1 MRVPSRPGG
10 AGPPLLLCPPGCKA
24 SASPFTSW
32 TPRPPRERLM
42 SALKAT
48 SALSSQDERAVECG
62 HRRAH
67 SRGAGAAPRWR
78 WPPPACQRRHR
89 SAGHLHHEHVQGRPE
104 DWGAGRRRGEW
115 PSGIQLRCF
124 GAEQGFAFRPSA
136 CSLQKP
142 GNPGRREM
150 PPHARAPLRWSWRAA
165 PRGRVRPTARPPAR
179 AVWPLTAG
187 PGAPHRR
194 PRPPS
199 CPPQRPSLI
208 AAWGRSAAPTS
219 AWNLF
224 LKELFKN
231 HFFFP
236 ARDGGMP
243 DHPGVAGR
251 TSSPQGTA
259 RTAFIETLSR
269 RDPRGRRARR
279 RLTLASRIRRHYF
292 S

>member
-1 MRVPSRPGG
+1 MKGPWSAGTAERSPAGPDLPRGG
-10 AGPPLLLCPPGCKA
+10 AGP
-24 SASPFTSW
+24 
-32 TPRPPRERLM
+32 RPP
-42 SALKAT
+42 
-48 SALSSQDERAVECG
+48 VN
-62 HRRAH
+62 
-67 SRGAGAAPRWR
+67 AGAAR
-78 WPPPACQRRHR
+78 PATSTMSTFREDQRT
-89 SAGHLHHEHVQGRPE
+89 GGV
-104 DWGAGRRRGEW
+104 GRRCGEW

-165 PRGRVRPTARPPAR
+165 PRGRVRPTARPPAQ